1 MKKWLLYF
9 LIAALAISYG
19 LYAVQHLWSPVWSP
33 SIAWISTW
41 AIATWALADEWRTA
55 IVQTTEVDLN
65 SFLNLYQQNTFS
77 KVLLKDGITLEWY
90 ETTATWSVS
99 NFLINALGIKVDTK
113 YNLVTTTKP
122 ADTSLNEL
130 WFTLTWS
137 DTTPVTVIYNKSGF
151 FEKVFLEQ
159 IVPLLFFVLLI
170 VLFMRMMGS
179 KMWWG
184 MPFNFKAWI
193 LRTNADVKT
202 KFTDVAG
209 MDEVKQEL
217 IEIVDYLS
225 NPKKYLDVWARI
237 PKGVLLRWPPWS
249 GKTLLARA
257 VAGEAGVPFYSASG
271 SEFMEMLV
279 GMGAAKVREL
289 FKKAK
294 ASAPSIIFIDE
305 IDTIGRKRGSWYTWW
320 HQEQEQTLNQ
330 ILTEMDGFEKD
341 NNVIVIAATN
351 RPDTLDSALLR
362 PGRFDRKVF
371 VWRPTLEERT
381 MILQYYLKNKKI
393 NIDFDV
399 ESLAKRMSGF
409 VGADLENV
417 VNEAALKV
425 AKDNRKMLTMEDFE
439 YAFEKVI
446 MGPEKK
452 IKTLKEKERNIVAYH
467 ELGHAVTARNLENC
481 DPVEKISIVSRG
493 MALGVTW
500 MIPDEERY
508 LYSKA
513 KFMDEIVSLLGGR
526 AAEELFFG
534 KDEITTG
541 ASNDFEKVHRI
552 VYDMLLKYG
561 MDEELGTIMYHDE
574 SKGEYHSFR
583 PYSEKLAEQID
594 EKVKTIVKDRYQQS
608 LKILAANKALI
619 EKMKTYLL
627 YVEYINKEEFSNI
640 MTNPEVIDDMIASME
655 AKMEAKKAQQE
666 QQSKQKSS
674 PSSKISKPKRTVK
687 KKSF

>member
-1 MKKWLLYF
+1 
-9 LIAALAISYG
+9 
-19 LYAVQHLWSPVWSP
+19 
-33 SIAWISTW
+33 
-41 AIATWALADEWRTA
+41 
-55 IVQTTEVDLN
+55 
-65 SFLNLYQQNTFS
+65 
-77 KVLLKDGITLEWY
+77 
-90 ETTATWSVS
+90 
-99 NFLINALGIKVDTK
+99 
-113 YNLVTTTKP
+113 
-122 ADTSLNEL
+122 
-130 WFTLTWS
+130 
-137 DTTPVTVIYNKSGF
+137 
-151 FEKVFLEQ
+151 
-159 IVPLLFFVLLI
+159 
-170 VLFMRMMGS
+170 
-179 KMWWG
+179 
-184 MPFNFKAWI
+184 
-193 LRTNADVKT
+193 
-202 KFTDVAG
+202 
-209 MDEVKQEL
+209 
-217 IEIVDYLS
+217 
-225 NPKKYLDVWARI
+225 
-237 PKGVLLRWPPWS
+237 
-249 GKTLLARA
+249 
-257 VAGEAGVPFYSASG
+257 
-271 SEFMEMLV
+271 
-279 GMGAAKVREL
+279 
-289 FKKAK
+289 
-294 ASAPSIIFIDE
+294 
-305 IDTIGRKRGSWYTWW
+305 
-320 HQEQEQTLNQ
+320 
-330 ILTEMDGFEKD
+330 
-341 NNVIVIAATN
+341 
-351 RPDTLDSALLR
+351 
-362 PGRFDRKVF
+362 
-371 VWRPTLEERT
+371 

-594 EKVKTIVKDRYQQS
+594 EKVKTIVKDRYQQA
-608 LKILAANKALI
+608 LKILAENKALI

-627 YVEYINKEEFSNI
+627 YVEYINKEEFTNI